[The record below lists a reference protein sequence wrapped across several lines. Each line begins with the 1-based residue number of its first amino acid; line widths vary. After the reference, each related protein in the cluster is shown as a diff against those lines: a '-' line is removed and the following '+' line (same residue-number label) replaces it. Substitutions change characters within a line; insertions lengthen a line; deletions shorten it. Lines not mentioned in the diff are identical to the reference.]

1 MLRQSVSAASA
12 RPSSPPVIIHV
23 ARDPVIE
30 CRTTQNFSRIS
41 TPIRTGTAP
50 PERSRRASSTA
61 VCRARRVT
69 SRLQPGAKQE
79 QRGQRR
85 LLRSR
90 VE

>member
-1 MLRQSVSAASA
+1 MLSQIVSAASA
-12 RPSSPPVIIHV
+12 RLTSPPVIIHV

-30 CRTTQNFSRIS
+30 CRTTPNFSRIRA
-41 TPIRTGTAP
+41 PIRTVTAP
-50 PERSRRASSTA
+50 PERSWRVSSIA